1 MPIVGECS
9 GKFDI
14 IMDFVRT
21 ERSKR
26 FYNTH
31 IFSGNKNW
39 VYENRN
45 RRAAYGY
52 PKLISTVWRG
62 LPNNLDT
69 YVHYAA
75 YNRSLGKVAD
85 HYFYFKGIEKLSA
98 AICFFG
104 LHVTLTAF

>member
-52 PKLISTVWRG
+52 PRRISTVWRG

-69 YVHYAA
+69 YVHY
-75 YNRSLGKVAD
+75 YNRVLGKLVD
-85 HYFYFKGIEKLSA
+85 HYFFFKGIAKFSETT
-98 AICFFG
+98 FFM
-104 LHVTLTAF
+104 LHVALTVF